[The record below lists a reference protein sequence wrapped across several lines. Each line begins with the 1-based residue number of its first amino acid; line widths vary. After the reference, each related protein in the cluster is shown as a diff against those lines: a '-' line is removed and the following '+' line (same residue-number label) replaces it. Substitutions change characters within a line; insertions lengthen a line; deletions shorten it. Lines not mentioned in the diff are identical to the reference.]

1 MTAQAQLELLTKFAA
16 RAEKSRRIVAR
27 HERQLAMMRRALDQT
42 AGARRLLR
50 ENRRHFDQLHRLHDE
65 ALRRGEPDPACA
77 GVRAHALPAR
87 RTRERRP
94 AGHHRARALSRASSR

>member
-77 GVRAHALPAR
+77 GCAPTHCPHAAPGSAAR
-87 RTRERRP
+87 QDTTGLAP
-94 AGHHRARALSRASSR
+94 